1 QGPYKLTEFVTEAVP
16 LDGDQP
22 GHLCRVQ
29 EETYA
34 NTTPE
39 NQRLIDAEAEAIYM
53 ILNRIGDDIYSTVD
67 AYLNANEMWLAIE
80 HLQQGDSINK
90 QDVKTKLFW
99 EFGECSVSTI
109 TSTRMVKQH
118 QNEVNKIRV
127 EKIARNAKPLALV
140 AATQHYQD
148 TYSPDT
154 NYQTPKPHKT
164 HTSSSIHTTSASSHA
179 TARNKVKEIAKA
191 ITPLSESAFEED
203 MDTSPRS
210 GNGRNARQFGNQR
223 IVTVTRA
230 RSRETIESKGV
241 PLSAE
246 QDEWLHDTDDE
257 PDEQELKAHFIIVT
271 HGSSDIC
278 DNERTA
284 EQNAEEHEDERVLL
298 ASLIANFK
306 FDVDENKKYPK
317 QLKKAN
323 TSLTQELE
331 KSKQD
336 LKKSKQDLSFCK
348 SELEKYKIFQT
359 NHKDKEKAELEC
371 AKAY

>member
-1 QGPYKLTEFVTEAVP
+1 MHNDIMAAGSRERPPMLALALGYEP
-16 LDGDQP
+16 GQP
-22 GHLCRVQ
+22 CRVQ

-53 ILNRIGDDIYSTVD
+53 ILNGIGDDIYSTVD
-67 AYLNANEMWLAIE
+67 ACSNANEMWLAIK

-99 EFGECSVSTI
+99 EFGECSVSKT
-109 TSTRMVKQH
+109 TSTRIVKQH
-118 QNEVNKIRV
+118 QNEVNKIHV

-148 TYSPDT
+148 TYSLDT
-154 NYQTPKPHKT
+154 NYQAPKPHRT

-179 TARNKVKEIAKA
+179 TTQNKVKEIAKP
-191 ITPLSESAFEED
+191 ITPLSKSAYEED
-203 MDTSPRS
+203 S
-210 GNGRNARQFGNQR
+210 
-223 IVTVTRA
+223 
-230 RSRETIESKGV
+230 V

-246 QDEWLHDTDDE
+246 QDEWLHDIDDKL
-257 PDEQELKAHFIIVT
+257 DEQELEAHFIQYSEQLESINDTYVVEMVDSIVT
-271 HGSSDIC
+271 PGSSDIC
-278 DNERTA
+278 DNERTTD
-284 EQNAEEHEDERVLL
+284 QNAEEHKDERVLL

-306 FDVDENKKYPK
+306 FDVDEYKKYQK
-317 QLKKAN
+317 QLKKEN

-336 LKKSKQDLSFCK
+336 LEKSKQDLSFCK

-371 AKAY
+371 EKAY